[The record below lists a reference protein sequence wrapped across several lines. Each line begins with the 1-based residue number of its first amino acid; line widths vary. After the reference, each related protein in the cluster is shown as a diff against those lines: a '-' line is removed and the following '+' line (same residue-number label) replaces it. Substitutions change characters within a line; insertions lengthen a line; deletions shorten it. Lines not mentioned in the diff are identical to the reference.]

1 MRHFSIALAVILV
14 GAVAGCVSP
23 APAPSEHL
31 AGCAHTHELPPL
43 ELTAEHERLLA
54 AASAKPRTALDY
66 YLLLP
71 SSYFKIMPDSRE
83 RRVTYIDAK
92 TLSNDYLK
100 ASRWF
105 ECDGGGFEVTI
116 KLYRTPKQTF
126 VLLKQSQ
133 LETIFDD
140 GKPRE
145 GEPSIRIERP
155 SLWRYSDSGWVQQ
168 PDSAVPKIS
177 AERVL
182 AKYHR
187 DWDADRKNTDQEK
200 YIWIDYVLSPTTP
213 DVVLMG
219 RENFQSGAY
228 EYGRLKWRGTRFTL
242 R

>member
-1 MRHFSIALAVILV
+1 MRHVTVALLALLV
-14 GAVAGCVSP
+14 AAVAGCVSP
-23 APAPSEHL
+23 APAPSTHL
-31 AGCAHTHELPPL
+31 GGCAHTHELPPL

-54 AASAKPRTALDY
+54 AASAKPKTALDY

-71 SSYFKIMPDSRE
+71 GSYFKIMPDSRE
-83 RRVTYIDAK
+83 RRVTYIEDK
-92 TLSNDYLK
+92 TLTDDYLE

-116 KLYRTPKQTF
+116 KLYRTPTRTF
-126 VLLKQSQ
+126 VLLNHGHMD
-133 LETIFDD
+133 TIFDD

-145 GEPSIRIERP
+145 GEPSVGIERP
-155 SLWRYSDSGWVQQ
+155 SLWLYSDSAWVRQ

-182 AKYHR
+182 DKYHR
-187 DWDADRKNTDQEK
+187 DWDADRKHTDQEK

-213 DVVLMG
+213 DIVLMG
-219 RENFQSGAY
+219 RENFQSGVY

-242 R
+242 Q